1 MKKGMVTAIDKN
13 HVLLESWSRVG
24 ASEVSISVCPQFPHA
39 ISFPSP
45 GYSTS
50 RANGP
55 HAPLILVTLVFS
67 DPHFEHVTD
76 SAMMLTQVI

>member
-1 MKKGMVTAIDKN
+1 MSVAIDKN
-13 HVLLESWSRVG
+13 HVLLKSWSRVG
-24 ASEVSISVCPQFPHA
+24 ASEVSISVSPQFPHA
-39 ISFPSP
+39 ISFPIP

-55 HAPLILVTLVFS
+55 HAPLILVTVVFP

-76 SAMMLTQVI
+76 STMMLRRLM